1 MRTSIGRRG
10 LRRTSRQLHSAVSP
24 TPMHFVH
31 ALLYEVLM
39 DIVGVKPKRIR
50 REDANISTVP
60 SQSHGSIL
68 CARQIG
74 QSTENNA

>member
-1 MRTSIGRRG
+1 
-10 LRRTSRQLHSAVSP
+10 
-24 TPMHFVH
+24 MHFVH

-50 REDANISTVP
+50 HEDANISTVP

-74 QSTENNA
+74 QSTENNE